1 MSDFNKEND
10 EFWKWGIMY
19 NNPNDPAIWVEK
31 RVGIGWT
38 LNFAHKESWVIIFMI
53 LAIPLALAFLVF
65 TMVG

>member
-1 MSDFNKEND
+1 MSDFNTEND

-19 NNPNDPAIWVEK
+19 NNPNDPTIWVEK

-53 LAIPLALAFLVF
+53 LAIPLAFLVF